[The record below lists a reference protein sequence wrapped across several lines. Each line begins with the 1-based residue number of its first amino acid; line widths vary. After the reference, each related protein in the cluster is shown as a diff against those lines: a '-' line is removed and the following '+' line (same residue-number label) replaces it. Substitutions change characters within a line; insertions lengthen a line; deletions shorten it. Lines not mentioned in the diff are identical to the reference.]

1 MCTGERFLCGLQ
13 ARMTEYIKSIQYNVW
28 NSYSGIPFYSLLFI
42 AVFRW
47 EFFEWPQ
54 QICSLWAIVSHPA
67 LFLMEYSMLIKV
79 PSSCFGIVVYGLSNL
94 VKLHTP
100 SSIIYICQSGWVKS
114 LSFIGKKMSAL
125 KIFGCIRTN
134 EFQWRLWADAV
145 PQSECSHHYH
155 WACFT
160 SSISR
165 TSLQGSLH
173 QKH

>member
-1 MCTGERFLCGLQ
+1 
-13 ARMTEYIKSIQYNVW
+13 MTEYIKSIQYSVW
-28 NSYSGIPFYSLLFI
+28 NSYSGNPFYSLLFI

-100 SSIIYICQSGWVKS
+100 SSIIYIFQSGWVKS
-114 LSFIGKKMSAL
+114 LSFISKKMSAL
-125 KIFGCIRTN
+125 KIFGCIRTKLSFSGGCERTQCLSPN
-134 EFQWRLWADAV
+134 AATITTEHVSPALLAELACRDLYIKSIKNLDCQQT
-145 PQSECSHHYH
+145 QS
-155 WACFT
+155 
-160 SSISR
+160 
-165 TSLQGSLH
+165 
-173 QKH
+173 